1 MAAITGKTKKN
12 NKSINCVP
20 SFWALEFSCLHLEL
34 VAWNLPQTNHSQGSS
49 MLPQIPFFHHLHSHH
64 LLHSYLFQP
73 QPARTRATRI
83 KINQSIKLINE
94 QNYFSVTWSRFSFFL
109 SFLLTDLVLGRASA
123 SGSYPG
129 GPAEPI
135 SFFSCTGRGK
145 RSEKRRR
152 VERKKKREK
161 NKIRK
166 RTRAGLGW

>member
-1 MAAITGKTKKN
+1 M
-12 NKSINCVP
+12 P
-20 SFWALEFSCLHLEL
+20 
-34 VAWNLPQTNHSQGSS
+34 
-49 MLPQIPFFHHLHSHH
+49 PQIPSFHHLHSHH
-64 LLHSYLFQP
+64 LLHSYPSQP

-152 VERKKKREK
+152 AERKKKKGKEE
-161 NKIRK
+161 NKE
-166 RTRAGLGW
+166 AHESGLGLVNGDFVLRGVAGADANGLSKGSVGPFCGAQEPFAFLERFG